1 MLQYNFFPFLKPQNA
16 KCLSLLLFDTNYTIT
31 PRSRRL
37 NSYLLNY
44 LLNTVLITSSFEL
57 DNDDDG
63 GDASVNLTIGSI
75 SPSSIS

>member
-1 MLQYNFFPFLKPQNA
+1 MLQYNFFLFLKPQNA
-16 KCLSLLLFDTNYTIT
+16 KCLSLLFDTNYTIT